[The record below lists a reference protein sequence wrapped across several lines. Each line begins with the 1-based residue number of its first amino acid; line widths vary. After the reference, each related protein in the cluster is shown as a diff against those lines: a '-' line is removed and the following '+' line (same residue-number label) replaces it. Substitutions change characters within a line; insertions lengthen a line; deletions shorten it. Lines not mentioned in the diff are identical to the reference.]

1 MQREAGVVT
10 GGRREEAKGS
20 STVVKGERQR
30 VRKGFQRFH
39 QRSVKRSEWN
49 RKGYT
54 GGILEDTSCG
64 GWGRWTD
71 TVSQDDVAETAE
83 PG

>member
-1 MQREAGVVT
+1 MAARQKTKV
-10 GGRREEAKGS
+10 S

-30 VRKGFQRFH
+30 VRKGIPRMR

-54 GGILEDTSCG
+54 GGIWEDRSFEGGVCG
-64 GWGRWTD
+64 QTLCHRM
-71 TVSQDDVAETAE
+71 SEAEMAE
-83 PG
+83 LG

>member
-1 MQREAGVVT
+1 MAA
-10 GGRREEAKGS
+10 REEAKGS

-30 VRKGFQRFH
+30 VRKGFPRMR

-54 GGILEDTSCG
+54 AGIWEDRSFG
-64 GWGRWTD
+64 GWGMWTD
-71 TVSQDDVAETAE
+71 TVSQDV
-83 PG
+83 